1 MFSVLIRAYFRDP
14 VYLKNTPYMQALVR
28 VLNISQYYMM
38 FGYPIKDVFS
48 LISVHKHPLALACSW
63 FHDE

>member
-1 MFSVLIRAYFRDP
+1 
-14 VYLKNTPYMQALVR
+14 MQALVR

-63 FHDE
+63 FHDG